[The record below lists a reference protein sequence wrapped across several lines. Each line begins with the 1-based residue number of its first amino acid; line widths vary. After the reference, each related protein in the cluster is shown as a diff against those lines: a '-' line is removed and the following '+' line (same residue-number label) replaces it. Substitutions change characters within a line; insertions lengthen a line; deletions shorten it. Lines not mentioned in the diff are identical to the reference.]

1 MILIEEEIF
10 YKSFVKLILFSYLVI
25 LIEEEIFNKCHLNN
39 GNLYIAYVQQ
49 PCCALGRW
57 WYKKKYLYKIMHICH
72 SVAAVHS

>member
-25 LIEEEIFNKCHLNN
+25 LIEEEIFNKCHLNI

-57 WYKKKYLYKIMHICH
+57 WYKKKIPVQNHAHLSFSSCG
-72 SVAAVHS
+72 S